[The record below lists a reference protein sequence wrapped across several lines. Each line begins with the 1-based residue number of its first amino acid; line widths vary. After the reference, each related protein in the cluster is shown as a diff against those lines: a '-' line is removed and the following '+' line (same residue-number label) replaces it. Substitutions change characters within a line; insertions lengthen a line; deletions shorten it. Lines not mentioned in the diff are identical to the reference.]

1 MLTNID
7 SILTKKMARTYSWV
21 LFLLSFLCIGINIIH
36 VILYCLQARLQADS
50 TNEIGEKFI
59 LGNKMILTGT
69 KIFCLT
75 DGIWSGTMGLI
86 LAFICNLIWYE
97 KMSIRPLPM
106 PFETTEDHLDGHV
119 SKKQDRVFQL
129 EALLFLSACFVT
141 GLSLIGVYLSGL
153 SIIYEMFQN
162 IEHVPKI
169 ESSLD
174 IGNALYWSFCAQTGL
189 ILVLCLT
196 SFSLTIYS
204 FNVLLPLFYS
214 SLFRLLIAKV
224 KGYTWTVDNESESQS
239 RNSKRSSGGSSRNF
253 ANSFSD
259 SSVQFGTIRSLSDT
273 SIASL
278 KRQLSEIRD
287 RENGLPTSRTSSRKN
302 SRSDLILL

>member
-36 VILYCLQARLQADS
+36 VILYCLQARLQAEE
-50 TNEIGEKFI
+50 NQIGEQFI

-162 IEHVPKI
+162 VPKI
-169 ESSLD
+169 EDLESSLD

-224 KGYTWTVDNESESQS
+224 KGYTWTENESESQS
-239 RNSKRSSGGSSRNF
+239 QNSKRSRNF

>member
-36 VILYCLQARLQADS
+36 VILYCLQARLQAEE
-50 TNEIGEKFI
+50 NQIGEQFI

-106 PFETTEDHLDGHV
+106 PFETTDDHLDGHV

-162 IEHVPKI
+162 VPKI
-169 ESSLD
+169 ESLESSLD

-224 KGYTWTVDNESESQS
+224 KGYTWTENESESQS
-239 RNSKRSSGGSSRNF
+239 QNSKRSRNF

-287 RENGLPTSRTSSRKN
+287 RENGLPTSQTSSRKN

>member
-36 VILYCLQARLQADS
+36 VILYCLQARLQAEE
-50 TNEIGEKFI
+50 NQIGEQFI

-106 PFETTEDHLDGHV
+106 PFETTDDHLDGHV

-162 IEHVPKI
+162 VPKI
-169 ESSLD
+169 ESLESSLD

-224 KGYTWTVDNESESQS
+224 KGYTWTENESESQS
-239 RNSKRSSGGSSRNF
+239 QNSKRSRNF

>member
-36 VILYCLQARLQADS
+36 VILYCLQARLQAEE
-50 TNEIGEKFI
+50 NQIGEQFI

-162 IEHVPKI
+162 VPKI
-169 ESSLD
+169 EGVESSLD

-224 KGYTWTVDNESESQS
+224 KGYTWTENESESQS
-239 RNSKRSSGGSSRNF
+239 QNSKRSRNF

>member
-36 VILYCLQARLQADS
+36 VILYCLQARLQAEE
-50 TNEIGEKFI
+50 NQIGEQFI

-106 PFETTEDHLDGHV
+106 PFETTEDHLDDHV

-162 IEHVPKI
+162 VPKI
-169 ESSLD
+169 EGVESSLD

-224 KGYTWTVDNESESQS
+224 KGYTWTENESESQS
-239 RNSKRSSGGSSRNF
+239 QNSKRSRNF

-287 RENGLPTSRTSSRKN
+287 RENGLPTSQTSSRKN

>member
-36 VILYCLQARLQADS
+36 VILYCLQARLQAEE
-50 TNEIGEKFI
+50 NRIGEQFI

-153 SIIYEMFQN
+153 SIIYEMLQN
-162 IEHVPKI
+162 VPKT

-224 KGYTWTVDNESESQS
+224 KGYTWTDNESESQS

-287 RENGLPTSRTSSRKN
+287 RENGHPTSRTSSRKN

>member
-36 VILYCLQARLQADS
+36 VILYCLQARLQA
-50 TNEIGEKFI
+50 EGEQFI

-162 IEHVPKI
+162 VPKI
-169 ESSLD
+169 EGLESSLD

-224 KGYTWTVDNESESQS
+224 KGYTWTENESESQS
-239 RNSKRSSGGSSRNF
+239 QNSKRSRNF

>member
-1 MLTNID
+1 
-7 SILTKKMARTYSWV
+7 
-21 LFLLSFLCIGINIIH
+21 
-36 VILYCLQARLQADS
+36 
-50 TNEIGEKFI
+50 
-59 LGNKMILTGT
+59 MILTGT

-162 IEHVPKI
+162 VPKI
-169 ESSLD
+169 GGLESSLD

-224 KGYTWTVDNESESQS
+224 KGYTWTENESESQS
-239 RNSKRSSGGSSRNF
+239 QNSKRSRNF

>member
-36 VILYCLQARLQADS
+36 VILYCLQARLQS
-50 TNEIGEKFI
+50 EENFGMGTISGEQKF
-59 LGNKMILTGT
+59 ILTGT

-75 DGIWSGTMGLI
+75 DGIWSGTLGLI

-106 PFETTEDHLDGHV
+106 PFETTDDHLDGHV

-162 IEHVPKI
+162 VPI
-169 ESSLD
+169 RTAESSLD
-174 IGNALYWSFCAQTGL
+174 IGNALYWSFCAQTAL

-224 KGYTWTVDNESESQS
+224 KGYTWTDDSQNSGIS
-239 RNSKRSSGGSSRNF
+239 RNSKNSKSSRNF

>member
-36 VILYCLQARLQADS
+36 VILYCLQARLQ
-50 TNEIGEKFI
+50 TEENQIGEQFI
-59 LGNKMILTGT
+59 LGNKMILTRT

-162 IEHVPKI
+162 VPKI
-169 ESSLD
+169 GGLESSLD

-224 KGYTWTVDNESESQS
+224 KGYTWTENESESQS
-239 RNSKRSSGGSSRNF
+239 QNSKRSRNF

>member
-36 VILYCLQARLQADS
+36 VILYCLQARLQA
-50 TNEIGEKFI
+50 EGEQFI

-162 IEHVPKI
+162 VPKI
-169 ESSLD
+169 EGVESSLD

-224 KGYTWTVDNESESQS
+224 KGYTWTENESESQS
-239 RNSKRSSGGSSRNF
+239 QNSKRSRNF

>member
-36 VILYCLQARLQADS
+36 VILYCLQARLQAEGEQ
-50 TNEIGEKFI
+50 NQIGEQFI

-162 IEHVPKI
+162 VPKI
-169 ESSLD
+169 GGLESSLD

-224 KGYTWTVDNESESQS
+224 KGYTWTENESESQS
-239 RNSKRSSGGSSRNF
+239 QNSKRSRNF

>member
-36 VILYCLQARLQADS
+36 VILYCLQARLQ
-50 TNEIGEKFI
+50 TEENQIGEQFI

-162 IEHVPKI
+162 VPKI
-169 ESSLD
+169 GGLESSLD

-224 KGYTWTVDNESESQS
+224 KGYTWTENESESQS
-239 RNSKRSSGGSSRNF
+239 QNSKRSRNF

>member
-36 VILYCLQARLQADS
+36 VILYCLQARLQAEE
-50 TNEIGEKFI
+50 NQIGEQFI

-106 PFETTEDHLDGHV
+106 PFETTDDHLDGHV

-162 IEHVPKI
+162 VPKI
-169 ESSLD
+169 EGVESSLD

-224 KGYTWTVDNESESQS
+224 KGYTWTENESESQS
-239 RNSKRSSGGSSRNF
+239 QNSKRSRNF

>member
-1 MLTNID
+1 
-7 SILTKKMARTYSWV
+7 
-21 LFLLSFLCIGINIIH
+21 
-36 VILYCLQARLQADS
+36 
-50 TNEIGEKFI
+50 
-59 LGNKMILTGT
+59 
-69 KIFCLT
+69 
-75 DGIWSGTMGLI
+75 
-86 LAFICNLIWYE
+86 
-97 KMSIRPLPM
+97 
-106 PFETTEDHLDGHV
+106 
-119 SKKQDRVFQL
+119 
-129 EALLFLSACFVT
+129 
-141 GLSLIGVYLSGL
+141 
-153 SIIYEMFQN
+153 MFQN
-162 IEHVPKI
+162 VPKI
-169 ESSLD
+169 GGLESSLD

-224 KGYTWTVDNESESQS
+224 KGYTWTENESESQS
-239 RNSKRSSGGSSRNF
+239 QNSKRSRNF

>member
-36 VILYCLQARLQADS
+36 VILYCLQARLQAEE
-50 TNEIGEKFI
+50 NQIGEQFI

-162 IEHVPKI
+162 VPKMGGL

-224 KGYTWTVDNESESQS
+224 KGYTWTENDCESQS
-239 RNSKRSSGGSSRNF
+239 QNSKRSRNF

-278 KRQLSEIRD
+278 KRQLSVIRD

>member
-36 VILYCLQARLQADS
+36 VTLYCLQARLQA
-50 TNEIGEKFI
+50 GEQSGEQFI

-75 DGIWSGTMGLI
+75 DGIWSGTLGLI

-119 SKKQDRVFQL
+119 TKKQDRVFQL

-153 SIIYEMFQN
+153 SIIYEMFQGPM
-162 IEHVPKI
+162 VPKMAE
-169 ESSLD
+169 ESTLD
-174 IGNALYWSFCAQTGL
+174 VGNALYWSFCAQTGL

-224 KGYTWTVDNESESQS
+224 KGYTWTDNETESSS
-239 RNSKRSSGGSSRNF
+239 RNSKSSRNF